1 MPGYRGGLSG
11 RQEHFAFCV
20 SPGSRLRCS
29 SQQISWIKRMTH
41 SLPAPN
47 ARFFVAVAVA
57 TVLGLASAS
66 AAPTAEVAKRCLH
79 YSYVAYPY
87 KRPGAM
93 PMNGDR
99 QAYFK
104 DCISKDGAVPAPTP
118 PKP

>member
-1 MPGYRGGLSG
+1 MTRILLSLG
-11 RQEHFAFCV
+11 AKLFA
-20 SPGSRLRCS
+20 
-29 SQQISWIKRMTH
+29 I
-41 SLPAPN
+41 
-47 ARFFVAVAVA
+47 A
-57 TVLGLASAS
+57 TLATILGLAKIS

-79 YSYVAYPY
+79 YSYVAYPF

-104 DCISKDGAVPAPTP
+104 DCIAKNGDVPVPKPAP

>member
-1 MPGYRGGLSG
+1 MTRILLSLG
-11 RQEHFAFCV
+11 AK
-20 SPGSRLRCS
+20 L
-29 SQQISWIKRMTH
+29 
-41 SLPAPN
+41 
-47 ARFFVAVAVA
+47 FVIAALA
-57 TVLGLASAS
+57 AVLGLANVS

-79 YSYVAYPY
+79 YSYVAYPF

-104 DCISKDGAVPAPTP
+104 DCIAKNGDVPVPKPAP